1 MAKNLGSKCAK
12 CRRAGEKLFLKSDRC
27 TSPKCAIVRRPTT
40 PGVHGKALQAVNK
53 GLSEYGKQ
61 LSQKQKIKRVYGVS
75 ETQFRKHLSDV
86 EGQEGVTGD
95 NLIVRL
101 ESRLDNIV
109 YRLGLAG
116 SRAQGRQLVS
126 HSMFLVNGK
135 HLNIPSAKINV
146 GDVISVKP
154 LRVTNKYFSALKEV
168 LKKNNRPEG
177 WLSLDVEKMEGKVV
191 SKPSMDQI
199 GMNLDAQIVVE
210 FYSR

>member
-27 TSPKCAIVRRPTT
+27 GSPKCAIVRRPTT
-40 PGVHGKALQAVNK
+40 PGVHGKALAAANK

-61 LSQKQKIKRVYGVS
+61 LAQKQKIKRVYGVS
-75 ETQFRKHLSDV
+75 ETQFRKHLADV
-86 EGQEGVTGD
+86 QGKEGVTGD

-101 ESRLDNIV
+101 ESRLDNVI

-116 SRAQGRQLVS
+116 SRAQARQLVG

-135 HLNIPSAKINV
+135 TLNIPSAKLNV
-146 GDVISVKP
+146 GDVITVKP
-154 LRVTNKYFSALKEV
+154 QRISNKYFSALKEV
-168 LKKNNRPEG
+168 LKKSSKPSP
-177 WLSLDVEKMEGKVV
+177 WLSLDPETMEGKVV

-199 GMNLDAQIVVE
+199 GMNLDAQVVVE